1 MEGKPPGKSGTEES
15 AGEGRKPSPH
25 RQDAS
30 GRQGCPGEAYG
41 CGIVLWGA
49 GEGEQ
54 GKRMNVETASWAAR
68 GTDDKWKPQFASD

>member
-1 MEGKPPGKSGTEES
+1 MEGEPLGKPGTEES

-30 GRQGCPGEAYG
+30 GSQGRPGAACG

-54 GKRMNVETASWAAR
+54 GKRMNVETAGWAAR
-68 GTDDKWKPQFASD
+68 GTDDKWRPQFASD